1 MAFPTESTTIPNLPD
16 PVNNVV
22 GTDYIVCE
30 QSDGTKKVLFGTVKS
45 TNPIKSIN
53 AAVDGP
59 LINFS
64 PADIINHEILI
75 VDSLDAATNNVDIT
89 IDNSGVPIGK
99 KLTVYNKGYNANYYC
114 SINFV
119 SLNGIASNAYYFLFK
134 DQKNEFMWDGS
145 TWYLMNEIP
154 RTATF
159 GHTAFEDLTQYGY
172 LDPKA
177 YSGSPQLF
185 LNVQG
190 DKSNLGNYAGRFL
203 RDGALNTTQ
212 DDALQNITGG
222 VGSPGG
228 NDEGLYEGAYG
239 VFFLEDT
246 NKRGVDYASGAL
258 FPSIGEKLA
267 FDASRVARTSDETR
281 PKNIQ
286 GYYVIK
292 GY

>member
-16 PVNNVV
+16 PVNSIV

-53 AAVDGP
+53 APVDGP

-75 VDSLDAATNNVDIT
+75 VDSLDTATNNVDIT

-99 KLTVYNKGYNANYYC
+99 KLTVFNKGYNANYYC
-114 SINFV
+114 SINFL
-119 SLNGIASNAYYFLFK
+119 SLNGIASNTYYFLFK

-145 TWYLMNEIP
+145 TWYLMNDIP
-154 RTATF
+154 RTATC

-177 YSGSPQLF
+177 YSGSSQLF
-185 LNVQG
+185 INVQG

-212 DDALQNITGG
+212 DDALQNITGKVNSSGTDIDG
-222 VGSPGG
+222 V
-228 NDEGLYEGAYG
+228 YAGADGAFY
-239 VFFLEDT
+239 LNNT
-246 NKRGVDYASGAL
+246 NKRGTNHSGEIYPNVSSE
-258 FPSIGEKLA
+258 FV
-267 FDASRVARTSDETR
+267 FDASRVARTSNETR